1 MARAKDTFSDAAE
14 SIRPFVE
21 RAMTDENL
29 RRELMRAFGTARE
42 LYGDLVNGDEPPPVT
57 LSSRVATD
65 EEIRAKIGE
74 AIGDLREASELP
86 KAHRD
91 RPSGKASTLV
101 IAGIALAVLFNPV
114 TGAETRKFI
123 REIVSPSG
131 DQTATREG

>member
-14 SIRPFVE
+14 TIRPFVE

-131 DQTATREG
+131 DQTASSES